1 MERDI
6 TVAAVRTMMNVSN
19 VILRSCIIILYKL

>member
-6 TVAAVRTMMNVSN
+6 TVAAVRTMMNASN